1 MRITIVIAGLGGGG
15 AERIAVNLANAWTT
29 RSYQPTILT
38 ISQHSRPPAYAIDSA
53 VARCDIGWRR
63 VAREDEVNEAAI
75 APILRG
81 LQSDGCNELVT
92 DLTLLALLRHAILH
106 TNPDVVISLI
116 DQTNVRVLAAMADTN
131 IPVIVCE
138 VTDAR
143 RVVFRGLHRA
153 RDVLYRRA
161 AAVVAPDP
169 VIAAWFTARGARAT
183 AIHNP
188 LVAPLEPIPAK
199 GGSRRRVV
207 TLSRLSIE
215 KRADW
220 LLRAFASIADRFP
233 DWDLEIY
240 GVGPQQNTL
249 EHLAEDLAPP
259 GRIRICGFSK
269 DPYAVLAG
277 ADIFVSSS
285 WVEGFGNAIWEAMA
299 CGVPVIA
306 MEAGPSVRRIVRH
319 GVDGLIVTQNSHA
332 ALGVALERL
341 MNDEVERKS
350 FATRA
355 PEVVNR
361 FSMQAALMKWDELLA
376 PFDTR

>member
-15 AERIAVNLANAWTT
+15 AERMAVNLANAWAT
-29 RSYQPTILT
+29 RGYQPTILT
-38 ISQHSRPPAYAIDSA
+38 ISQHSRPAAYAIDSG
-53 VARCDIGWRR
+53 VALRDIGWRR
-63 VAREDEVNEAAI
+63 VAREDELNPTI
-75 APILRG
+75 TDPILRG
-81 LQSDGCNELVT
+81 LQTHGCNELVT
-92 DLTLLALLRHAILH
+92 DMPLLSLLRHAIRA
-106 TNPDVVISLI
+106 TKPDVVIALI

-143 RVVFRGLHRA
+143 RVVFRGLQRA
-153 RDVLYRRA
+153 RDILYRHA

-169 VIAAWFTARGARAT
+169 VIAAWFAARGARAT

-188 LVAPLEPIPAK
+188 LVAPVEPILSEDC
-199 GGSRRRVV
+199 SRRRVV

-215 KRADW
+215 KRVDW
-220 LLRAFASIADRFP
+220 LLRAFASLADRFP

-269 DPYAVLAG
+269 DPYTVLAG

-306 MEAGPSVRRIVRH
+306 MEAGPAVRRIVRH
-319 GVDGLIVTQNSHA
+319 GIDGLIVTQNSHA
-332 ALGVALERL
+332 ALAVALEGL
-341 MNDEVERKS
+341 MSDEVERKRL
-350 FATRA
+350 AARA